1 MRRLHFRI
9 PFYPGAALV
18 CYPGLLIA
26 AFLLAQGIKSPVTH
40 TLFWAVLL
48 LPLGVAVELIVIRLS
63 VRVNMSL
70 SDTVAEKREPVR
82 MYITVANKGPLPVSY
97 VRAELVRTGPMG
109 CDCARKSLFMSLLP
123 FSLCRTEE
131 SVELYFRGEY
141 KIEADCIVVSDLL
154 RLVYMRIPYSFNET
168 VTVLPN
174 RMSLPSAKPVWGY
187 TEGTAV
193 SEKSRSGDGGEFDE
207 IRTYRKGDSPKRIHW
222 KLSSKSEE
230 LAVRELSETNHGGVY
245 ILCDLYPPFMGDV
258 PLYTPSAEYENVAD
272 LAVLDALTEGVLA
285 AVGREIESGG
295 WAEVRWHESGEPA
308 MIRVQNEGELET
320 LALRMSLL
328 AADMTDRQITRLA
341 SNACHNDMPIVIV
354 SPGFNENA
362 VSEYETMTEKG
373 CTEIVICASPELF
386 CESPRVA
393 EELSRVSERLS
404 KHGITVRSLPC
415 TLPPIQNL

>member
-1 MRRLHFRI
+1 M

-18 CYPGLLIA
+18 CYPVLLFA

-48 LPLGVAVELIVIRLS
+48 LPFGVAAELIVLRLS

-82 MYITVANKGPLPVSY
+82 MHITVANKGPLPVSY
-97 VRAELVRTGPMG
+97 IRAELVRTGPMG

-131 SVELYFRGEY
+131 SMEFYYRGEY

-154 RLVYMRIPYSFNET
+154 RLVYLRIPYSFNET

-174 RMSLPSAKPVWGY
+174 RMSLPSAKLILGDFK
-187 TEGTAV
+187 GIAV
-193 SEKSRSGDGGEFDE
+193 SEKNRDGDDGEFDE
-207 IRTYRKGDSPKRIHW
+207 IRTYRYGDSPKRIHW

-230 LAVRELSETNHGGVY
+230 LAVRGLSGTNDGGVY
-245 ILCDLYPPFMGDV
+245 ILCDLYPPFAGDA
-258 PLYTPSAEYENVAD
+258 PLYTPSTEYANVAD
-272 LAVLDALTEGVLA
+272 LAVLDALAEGVLA
-285 AVGREIESGG
+285 AAGREIEAGG
-295 WAEVRWHESGEPA
+295 WAEVWWHESGEPA
-308 MIRVQNEGELET
+308 MMRVQTEGELEV

-328 AADMTDRQITRLA
+328 TADMTDRQITRLA

-362 VSEYETMTEKG
+362 VSEYETMIEKG
-373 CTEIVICASPELF
+373 CAEVVICASPELF
-386 CESPRVA
+386 CESSREG
-393 EELSRVSERLS
+393 EELSLASARLL
-404 KHGITVRSLPC
+404 KHGITVRSHPC